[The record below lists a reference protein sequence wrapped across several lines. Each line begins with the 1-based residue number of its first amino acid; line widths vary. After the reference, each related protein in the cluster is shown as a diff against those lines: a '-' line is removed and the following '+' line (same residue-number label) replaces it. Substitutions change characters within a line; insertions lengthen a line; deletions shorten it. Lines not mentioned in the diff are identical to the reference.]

1 MVLSPSETVVVVV
14 DIVDL
19 SNVEA
24 VVVEGEEDGEDEEVV
39 A

>member
-14 DIVDL
+14 DIVGL

-24 VVVEGEEDGEDEEVV
+24 VVVEGEEDEEVV